1 MSAAEFNQC
10 AFLTEN
16 KTTLSILSSE
26 YAERIS
32 GTGYAESPFQ
42 HLLNMQEDLQKVY
55 TDKHGRC
62 PAPSE
67 VKTKG
72 ELIDSLLDMKLAL
85 DDEFRELIEAVH
97 GMSRP
102 PSERSAGWKKWK
114 GAYDDIRAEGI
125 NEGLTEDDIVERDME
140 MVDFMH
146 FTLNMLLLL
155 KIDEEKLFVYY
166 NLKNKENHD
175 RQTKGY

>member
-1 MSAAEFNQC
+1 MSSAEFNQC
-10 AFLTEN
+10 SGLVDMDKVEY
-16 KTTLSILSSE
+16 LQDEYDSIQF
-26 YAERIS
+26 
-32 GTGYAESPFQ
+32 GGGDTFQ
-42 HLLNMQEDLQKVY
+42 HLLDMQEDLQKVY

-72 ELIDSLLDMKLAL
+72 ELIDSLLDMKLAF

-102 PSERSAGWKKWK
+102 ASERSAGWKKWK
-114 GAYDDIRAEGI
+114 GDYDKIRAEGI
-125 NEGLTEDDIVERDME
+125 DENLTADDIVERDME
-140 MVDFMH
+140 LIDMAH
-146 FTLNMLLLL
+146 FFLNMMLLT
-155 KIDEEKLFVYY
+155 KIDSEKLFVYY

>member
-1 MSAAEFNQC
+1 MSVAEFNQC
-10 AFLTEN
+10 STLVEN
-16 KTTLSILSSE
+16 DKVEYLQNEYTHSLSRGI
-26 YAERIS
+26 
-32 GTGYAESPFQ
+32 SPFQ
-42 HLLNMQEDLQKVY
+42 HMLNMQSDLQKVY

-72 ELIDSLLDMKLAL
+72 QLIDSLLDMKLAF

-114 GAYDDIRAEGI
+114 GDYDKIRAEAI
-125 NEGLTEDDIVERDME
+125 DEGLSDDDLVERDME
-140 MVDFMH
+140 MIDMAH
-146 FTLNMLLLL
+146 FFFNMLLLT
-155 KIDEEKLFVYY
+155 KINEEKLFVYY

-175 RQTKGY
+175 RQENNY

>member
-1 MSAAEFNQC
+1 MSNAEFNQC
-10 AFLTEN
+10 AMLVEN
-16 KTTLSILSSE
+16 EELINEIEKIYYDNKMNGAGNL
-26 YAERIS
+26 
-32 GTGYAESPFQ
+32 Q
-42 HLLNMQEDLQKVY
+42 HMLDMQEDLQKVY

-102 PSERSAGWKKWK
+102 ASERSAGWKKWK
-114 GAYDDIRAEGI
+114 GDYDKIRAEGI
-125 NEGLTEDDIVERDME
+125 DEGLTASDIVERDME
-140 MVDFMH
+140 GIDFMH
-146 FTLNMLLLL
+146 FVFNILLLL
-155 KIDEEKLFVYY
+155 GIDEEKLFLYY

-175 RQTKGY
+175 RQHKGY

>member
-1 MSAAEFNQC
+1 MSTAEFNRC
-10 AFLTEN
+10 SGLVDN
-16 KTTLSILSSE
+16 DKVE
-26 YAERIS
+26 YLQEEFSNITF
-32 GTGYAESPFQ
+32 GGGDTFQ
-42 HLLNMQEDLQKVY
+42 NMLDMQEDLQKVY

-72 ELIDSLLDMKLAL
+72 ELIDSLLDMKLAF

-114 GAYDDIRAEGI
+114 GDYDKIRAEGI
-125 NEGLTEDDIVERDME
+125 DENLTDDDIVERDME
-140 MVDFMH
+140 MIDMSH
-146 FTLNMLLLL
+146 FYFNMLLLT
-155 KIDEEKLFVYY
+155 KINSEKLFVYY

-175 RQTKGY
+175 RQNNNY